1 MLKSSFPMR
10 HPGANFCPSKFISGS
25 MKRLIETK
33 LVNPLLEQ
41 YGVPSYKTVGSA
53 GIDLVACIPEPVV
66 IGGRQNRL
74 IGTGLAINIQDPGL
88 VAVVASRSGLCLNHQ
103 LRVGQGVGII
113 DSDYHGEI
121 GVILHNDGENDYTV
135 NPGER
140 IAQLLFMPVVQVALK
155 LVPEFTTV
163 TDRGTGG
170 FGSTGKA

>member
-1 MLKSSFPMR
+1 
-10 HPGANFCPSKFISGS
+10 

-41 YGVPSYKTVGSA
+41 FGIPSYKTIGSA
-53 GIDLVACIPEPVV
+53 GIDLVACIPSPVV
-66 IGGRQNRL
+66 ISGGQNQL

-103 LRVGQGVGII
+103 IRIGQGVGII

-121 GVILHNDGENDYTV
+121 GVILHNDGKNDYIV

-140 IAQLLFMPVVQVALK
+140 IAQLLFMPVVQVAFK
-155 LVPEFTTV
+155 IVPEFTT
-163 TDRGTGG
+163 TTERGKGG
-170 FGSTGKA
+170 FGSTGKT